1 MTAAGAAAAAAAKAI
16 KASGALVQLAPD
28 DFQRLLWSVEQPLV
42 VAAESWA
49 FGKQHR
55 YLFGHRGLVFF
66 TKSREPL
73 QLGGRAEVIRAKR
86 IWVPST

>member
-1 MTAAGAAAAAAAKAI
+1 MTASGAAAAAAATAV
-16 KASGALVQLAPD
+16 KASGAIVQLAPD
-28 DFQRLLWSVEQPLV
+28 DFQRLLWTVERPLV
-42 VAAESWA
+42 VAAEAWA
-49 FGKQHR
+49 FGTQYR

-73 QLGGRAEVIRAKR
+73 QLGGRAEVIHAKR